1 MSSLLRFGLAAAL
14 LLGAGHGARR
24 SGAQPDA
31 GEVRAATSGPRPE
44 LVRTIAI
51 GRPGREVPRVV
62 MSLDPTELGPLQ
74 PGATLRLDGEVQVSL
89 TCVDPQLPRCI
100 GRTYRF
106 SPDVAGQL
114 VLAPDATSTSAP
126 FALPLGSPRRVRCRA
141 EPIADRNHHCVL
153 VFDDVAKVPAESDV
167 PCAVGSCF
175 VNLVLRA
182 SARQAVPGDRLVIG
196 ADERSGA
203 VRQNKGRLAAVVIR
217 PGVQPRVWQLRTT
230 RIRHAELPELEDG
243 GLRVVYSV
251 RLPSLLRGDVIAA
264 TARQVTDI
272 RRLGYAA
279 YVSDQLVL
287 ARSPDAVR
295 PPQRSAAA
303 EGGHVTAA
311 NGFNCTHGPSAYQ
324 TPCIAPKAGATW
336 IIRQPGPGPYYLNV
350 VSRSKPKHVA
360 GQPGD
365 FASILPRGF
374 LEVTRYR

>member
-1 MSSLLRFGLAAAL
+1 LSSLLRLGLAAAL
-14 LLGAGHGARR
+14 MLGAGHGVRR
-24 SGAQPDA
+24 GGAQPDT
-31 GEVRAATSGPRPE
+31 GEVRAATTGPRPE
-44 LVRTIAI
+44 LVRTIPI
-51 GRPGREVPRVV
+51 GRTRQEVPRVV
-62 MSLDPTELGPLQ
+62 MSLDPADLGSLE
-74 PGATLRLDGEVQVSL
+74 PGTTLRLDGEVQVSL

-106 SPDVAGQL
+106 SPDVVGQL
-114 VLAPDATSTSAP
+114 VLAPDITSTSAP

-141 EPIADRNHHCVL
+141 EPIANRNHHCVL
-153 VFDDVAKVPAESDV
+153 VFDDIARVPSQSQL

-175 VNLVLRA
+175 VNLVVRA

-203 VRQNKGRLAAVVIR
+203 VRQNKGRLAAVVIP

-230 RIRHAELPELEDG
+230 QIRHAELPELQDG
-243 GLRVVYSV
+243 GLRAVYSV
-251 RLPSLLRGDVIAA
+251 RLPTLAPDDVLAA
-264 TARQVTDI
+264 TARQVTGI
-272 RRLGYAA
+272 RHLGYAA

-295 PPQRSAAA
+295 PAQPSAAA
-303 EGGHVTAA
+303 DGGHITAA
-311 NGFNCTHGPSAYQ
+311 NGFNCTPGPSAYQ
-324 TPCIAPKAGATW
+324 TPCAAPKAGATW
-336 IIRQPGPGPYYLNV
+336 IIRPPGPGPYYVNL

-365 FASILPRGF
+365 FARVLRRGF